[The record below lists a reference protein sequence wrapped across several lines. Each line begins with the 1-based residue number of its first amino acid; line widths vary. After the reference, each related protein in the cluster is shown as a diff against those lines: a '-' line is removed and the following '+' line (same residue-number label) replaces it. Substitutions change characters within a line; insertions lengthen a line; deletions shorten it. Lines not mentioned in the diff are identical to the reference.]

1 MMNIN
6 ANSMYNDMQ
15 RMISNAQMN
24 VPKLGSTGLDSSSS
38 VAPAASSD
46 FAAML
51 KSAVDNVNQ
60 LQKNSKNLQTAVE
73 MGDRSVS
80 VADAMIASQKS
91 SIAFSATV
99 EIRNKFVEAYK
110 EIMNMPV

>member
-1 MMNIN
+1 MNIN
-6 ANSMYNDMQ
+6 ANSMINDMQ
-15 RMISNAQMN
+15 RMISNAQQN
-24 VPKLGSTGLDSSSS
+24 VPTLGTTGLDAS
-38 VAPAASSD
+38 VSVSATGSND

-51 KSAVDNVNQ
+51 KSAVDNVNH
-60 LQKNSKNLQTAVE
+60 LQQTSKSLQTAVE

-91 SIAFSATV
+91 SIAFQATV